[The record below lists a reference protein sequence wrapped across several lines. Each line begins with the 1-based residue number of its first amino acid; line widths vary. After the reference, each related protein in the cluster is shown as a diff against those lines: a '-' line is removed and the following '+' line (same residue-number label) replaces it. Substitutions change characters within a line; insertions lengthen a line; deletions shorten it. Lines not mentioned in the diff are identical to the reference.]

1 MAQKPH
7 VAIFPSPG
15 MGHLIP
21 LAELA
26 KKLALGYDLSSTFIV
41 PSIGPPP
48 EAQTKVLGSLP
59 AGINYISLPPVS
71 FDDLPGIRAETQI
84 SLTITRSLS
93 SFRDVLKSLVASTRL
108 VALVLDLFG
117 TDVIDIAME
126 FSVPSYIA
134 SLSTGMTLSL
144 HFYMPRLDQMVSCE
158 YRDLPEPVLLP
169 GCATPVHGRDLPDP
183 IQDRKD
189 DAYKWL
195 HCGQKW
201 TGTAWSGREEIAKVV
216 KGLMQGGEGVAIRNR
231 MKGLKE
237 AAAKAVSE
245 EGSSTKS
252 LHELVSK
259 WKN

>member
-26 KKLALGYDLSSTFIV
+26 KKLALSYDLSSTFIV

-48 EAQTKVLGSLP
+48 EAQT
-59 AGINYISLPPVS
+59 
-71 FDDLPGIRAETQI
+71 
-84 SLTITRSLS
+84 
-93 SFRDVLKSLVASTRL
+93 KSLVASTRL

-134 SLSTGMTLSL
+134 SLSTG
-144 HFYMPRLDQMVSCE
+144 
-158 YRDLPEPVLLP
+158 
-169 GCATPVHGRDLPDP
+169 CATPVHGRDLPDP

-189 DAYKWL
+189 DAYKWFL
-195 HCGQKW
+195 HHSSRHGLAEGILLNSFVDLEPETIKGFAGSRTCAGLKVALRPEVD
-201 TGTAWSGREEIAKVV
+201 GNGLVGREEIAKVV

-252 LHELVSK
+252 LHELVSR